1 MNLILPLILYF
12 EILETVLIKK
22 SKCKAIEKLEKKILW
37 SHTPIILIDDF
48 ISESWKYV

>member
-22 SKCKAIEKLEKKILW
+22 SKCKAIEKLEKILW
-37 SHTPIILIDDF
+37 SHTPIILIDEF
-48 ISESWKYV
+48 ISES